1 MAVKELAETVI
12 LQSIED
18 LWDKEQQDLCSR
30 FFCGQG
36 FSFWA
41 DAAGMTIS
49 DRKKIL
55 SMILDSMTETKSF
68 TKRIYV

>member
-12 LQSIED
+12 LQTIED
-18 LWDKEQQDLCSR
+18 LWDKEQHDSCST

-41 DAAGMTIS
+41 AAAGMTIS

-55 SMILDSMTETKSF
+55 CMIMESMSWRRSLAKEMF
-68 TKRIYV
+68 V

>member
-18 LWDKEQQDLCSR
+18 LWDKEQRDLCST

-41 DAAGMTIS
+41 DAAGLRVS

-55 SMILDSMTETKSF
+55 SMVLESISKTKSL
-68 TKRIYV
+68 TNETCV